1 MNKEMDV
8 VKSIIAGRTAQTSNS
23 SYVNQELV
31 KKIEQIEDEMMNP
44 KEWQLTGEARASE
57 RPKDSLLEVH
67 LDFNTA
73 SKLPPVITKETTNAI
88 EALIKQRVLDEL
100 FDDPVL
106 KQGSSKRKK
115 LDENE
120 LNLTK
125 SKSGLGDVYGEDLKN
140 RLLKNNSDAFLES
153 ELSGPDAPLKREI
166 EEIGKD
172 LFANLDTLSNLHF
185 TPKVARVESTISTQN
200 VPSLLLEDALPI
212 QISKGQTKAAREV
225 F

>member
-1 MNKEMDV
+1 
-8 VKSIIAGRTAQTSNS
+8 
-23 SYVNQELV
+23 
-31 KKIEQIEDEMMNP
+31 MMNP

-106 KQGSSKRKK
+106 KQGSSKRRK

-120 LNLTK
+120 LNFTK

-212 QISKGQTKAAREV
+212 
-225 F
+225 

>member
-8 VKSIIAGRTAQTSNS
+8 VKSIIAGKTAQTSNS

-31 KKIEQIEDEMMNP
+31 KKIELIEDEMMNP

-106 KQGSSKRKK
+106 KQGSSKRRK

-120 LNLTK
+120 LNFTK

-166 EEIGKD
+166 EEIAKD